1 MNNYID
7 QFKLVSFDNPSL
19 PNHTN
24 SFSQN
29 PHLSRLEQEQSL
41 ALQNN
46 YTPFNPY
53 TSMSYGIIQND
64 NELIHQ
70 NMKPMFRKASTIQ
83 TQYQE
88 QNLSK
93 RKVDF
98 FTGSSNRP
106 DWQHKHE
113 HTPLFSPEM
122 TATNI
127 YGNQPL
133 TDFLKSRSIPSK
145 EKRNTLPFQ
154 QIKVGP
160 GLGVGINSTGKFIK
174 GSGDLFRPNI
184 LNVDDLRIASKPKVS
199 YKRPIIHSGLRGT
212 KGIIVGKIT
221 HKKPPKF
228 KINKMSDKQSDF
240 YKQLGYNIEAPPQIG
255 FVDPFTL
262 SKSLS
267 RGLETSIRPGGMI
280 TGPSNSPSYNPNDK
294 PDPTKRDLH
303 NLIPYPGNL
312 GSHSNSP
319 SYNPND
325 KPDPTKRDLHNLIPY
340 PGNLGSHS
348 NSPSYN
354 PNDRPDPTKRDLHNL
369 VHYPGN
375 LGSHS
380 NSPSYNP
387 NDKPDPTKRDLHNL
401 VPYPGNLGSHSN
413 SPSYNPNDRP
423 DPTKRDLHNTQDF
436 SSGIRSHDGTYSKLS
451 TNNMLLNTNR
461 EFTSQTNYGGTN
473 VGPSYIS
480 HTELVDKIQNN
491 YSHTPQIQN
500 QNISRL
506 PFHITHTKTPFI
518 INNRI
523 DSLSYQNLN
532 TNPFINNTQSVAS

>member
-325 KPDPTKRDLHNLIPY
+325 R
-340 PGNLGSHS
+340 
-348 NSPSYN
+348 
-354 PNDRPDPTKRDLHNL
+354 
-369 VHYPGN
+369 
-375 LGSHS
+375 
-380 NSPSYNP
+380 
-387 NDKPDPTKRDLHNL
+387 PDPTKRDLHNL